1 MKTEQL
7 IPAYLKSLAG
17 DTLSWLGDGDL
28 AVSAMTSGERHHLF
42 RVVCNI
48 GEKHIPRCLV
58 VRVNAIASEH
68 ERGKAKLEAQI
79 LSILGGQLAPELYD
93 FDDSGRIITEPV
105 MCMSY
110 VSGKSKRLQD
120 LSNHS
125 IQMLGTKLAE
135 IHNTDVAYL
144 ELNRDHQPSTSDLL
158 DYLAGRLER
167 DIERRIPRHTFH
179 FEGEIMERYWRAYS
193 AACLTALLGIRDGVF
208 QGDEPLNLLH
218 GGLGGDNVIWTS
230 EDSPILIDWENAR
243 LGDPCEEIAYL
254 FTESSLN
261 RRQRSS
267 FWIGYKSI
275 SPRCIDVM
283 RRRVSVWEPVTAIGS
298 AAWWLERCL
307 RRVRVMAGERDDG
320 SVPRPLE
327 YYLQKVEERLDYF
340 EKSVDV

>member
-7 IPAYLKSLAG
+7 ILEYLKRLAG
-17 DTLSWLGDGDL
+17 GTLSWLGDGDL

-42 RVVCNI
+42 KVVCNT
-48 GEKHIPRCLV
+48 GEEHIPRCLV
-58 VRVNAIASEH
+58 VRVNAIASEY

-93 FDDSGRIITEPV
+93 FDDSGRFITEPV

-110 VSGKSKRLQD
+110 VSGKSNRLQD

-135 IHNTDVAYL
+135 IHNTDVTDL
-144 ELNRDHQPSTSDLL
+144 GLDHDHQPMTSGLVE
-158 DYLAGRLER
+158 YLAGRLER
-167 DIERRIPRHTFH
+167 DIERRIPRHTLDI
-179 FEGEIMERYWRAYS
+179 EGEIMGRYWRAYS
-193 AACLTALLGIRDGVF
+193 SACLTAVLGIRDGIF
-208 QGDEPLNLLH
+208 QGDEPPSLLH
-218 GGLGGDNVIWTS
+218 GDLGSDNIIWTS

-254 FTESSLN
+254 FSENSLN
-261 RRQRSS
+261 RLQRSS
-267 FWIGYKSI
+267 FWIGYQSM

-283 RRRVSVWEPVTAIGS
+283 RRRVSVWEPVTAVGS

-307 RRVRVMAGERDDG
+307 RRVRFMAGERDDG
-320 SVPRPLE
+320 SVPKPLE
-327 YYLQKVEERLDYF
+327 YYLQKVVERLDDF